1 MQGTGCNNYVL
12 ILHDKEA
19 YPDDSDLEVA
29 EEGADQYLKL
39 EDWKEASGWSYIPDV
54 FLSGAVHGNER
65 VGKTS
70 LIEMSELLVEAA
82 HCESM
87 PRM

>member
-1 MQGTGCNNYVL
+1 MQGTRCNNYVL

-39 EDWKEASGWSYIPDV
+39 EDWKEASGWSYIPNV

-65 VGKTS
+65 VG
-70 LIEMSELLVEAA
+70 IEMSELLVEAA
-82 HCESM
+82 YCELMSSF
-87 PRM
+87 